1 MLNGLMKIPG
11 NVNTAELQLGAISP
25 QITWKAV
32 RRSFLP
38 GPGDTGIQ
46 QVALNLIL
54 PLNNLFYSA
63 RRNVVAGKMDDST
76 VSFCF
81 MQSYHYLARYF
92 MEGSP
97 G

>member
-1 MLNGLMKIPG
+1 ME
-11 NVNTAELQLGAISP
+11 V
-25 QITWKAV
+25 
-32 RRSFLP
+32 
-38 GPGDTGIQ
+38 
-46 QVALNLIL
+46 NLIL
-54 PLNNLFYSA
+54 SLNNLFYSA
-63 RRNVVAGKMDDST
+63 RRNVVAGKMDNSS